1 MRSKTAVV
9 LVVGAFLL
17 GAAIALISARS
28 FMRRGAPQVL
38 GTATVVQQIQSLSE
52 LVTVKY
58 VMQKPIVFTT
68 GSSSELVNLAKQ
80 FGVPGTA
87 DDTITLVFHGV
98 AKAGVDLGKVQA
110 SDVDTVGK
118 TISVRIPKPVVT
130 DVYIDESQTQVL
142 DRKKGLFRNF
152 DTTLELKA
160 RQYARS
166 EMSRAARHNGIER
179 EAEQRAREQL
189 VKFFQTLGFTNV
201 TVTTR

>member
-9 LVVGAFLL
+9 LVIGAFLL
-17 GAAIALISARS
+17 GAAIALVSSRALV
-28 FMRRGAPQVL
+28 RRGAPQIL

-58 VMQKPIVFTT
+58 VMQKPVVFTA

-87 DDTITLVFHGV
+87 DDTVTLVFHGI
-98 AKAGVDLGKVQA
+98 AKAGVDLGKVQP
-110 SDVDTVGK
+110 SDVDATGRS
-118 TISVRIPKPVVT
+118 ISVRIPKPVVT

-166 EMSRAARHNGIER
+166 ELSRAARQNGIER

-189 VKFFQTLGFTNV
+189 EKFFQTLGFTNV
-201 TVTTR
+201 TVTAH